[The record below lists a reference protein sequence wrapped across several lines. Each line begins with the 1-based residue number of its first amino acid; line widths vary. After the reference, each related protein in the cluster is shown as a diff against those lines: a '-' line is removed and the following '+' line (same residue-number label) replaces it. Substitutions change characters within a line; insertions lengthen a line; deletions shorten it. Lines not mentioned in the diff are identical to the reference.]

1 MGPLCDFCGEQRPM
15 VYCRSDAASL
25 CLSCDRK
32 CPFCKC
38 PFLEALAK
46 SFARQMQYATCD
58 NLVHRRKCFSLS
70 KLRSEWSWWF
80 LISFRTQKADDKLL
94 FSFEQGFGLINVN
107 KNSVSSCLGPPENG
121 CNIDIEGAGKIDEL
135 EAVDNHSSWI
145 RSSSTSSVIPMR
157 RTADQFA
164 GSVDSTLTKLFCSG
178 SKDVEFCKDDF
189 YDDFMDDVDLTFG
202 NYEELLGLSRDQSG
216 RLFDDDGIDSFTNMK
231 EKSVAN
237 SNCLGEFL
245 SEVKPMHIACCNALE
260 FCCNALQGEE
270 KKSTSLTTNY

>member
-94 FSFEQGFGLINVN
+94 FRL
-107 KNSVSSCLGPPENG
+107 SVSS
-121 CNIDIEGAGKIDEL
+121 
-135 EAVDNHSSWI
+135 
-145 RSSSTSSVIPMR
+145 
-157 RTADQFA
+157 
-164 GSVDSTLTKLFCSG
+164 
-178 SKDVEFCKDDF
+178 
-189 YDDFMDDVDLTFG
+189 
-202 NYEELLGLSRDQSG
+202 
-216 RLFDDDGIDSFTNMK
+216 RLFENVVLYLQVTSYKRVQFRTGIWLDQCK
-231 EKSVAN
+231 
-237 SNCLGEFL
+237 
-245 SEVKPMHIACCNALE
+245 
-260 FCCNALQGEE
+260 
-270 KKSTSLTTNY
+270 